1 MTRKELI
8 EKRKRK
14 KRIAKIKKIAIVAG
28 GLLILF
34 FLFVMIRGVSTSV
47 SKSPKKTDPG
57 TYSDDTAVKQTISDT
72 TNANVGWNIDD
83 NGWWF
88 MNSDSTQF
96 VSGWKTIEGQRY
108 YFKENGYIA
117 TGWVNTGEGADIYFD
132 ASGVP
137 DPTAKQKLCAITYDD
152 GPSQNTGMILDAL
165 VKYDAKATFF
175 VVGTQAD
182 YYRDELRREYELG
195 MEIGSH
201 TYEHPILSFIEAD
214 EIETTMSKNDR
225 LINEL
230 IGFTPEI
237 MRPTG
242 GGVNDTVRATVKKPM
257 IQWDVDTL
265 DWETKNPEQTVAT
278 SLENVQDGSV
288 ILMHDLYEATAI
300 ASQTLIPSLQAQGYK
315 LVTISELAAQYGYKL
330 EPGVEYYDFYPKNSP
345 DPEIKAKYT
354 SES

>member
-1 MTRKELI
+1 MTRKELL

-14 KRIAKIKKIAIVAG
+14 KRNAKIKKIAIIAG
-28 GLLILF
+28 GVLLLLFLF
-34 FLFVMIRGVSTSV
+34 FIVRNLSGHRV
-47 SKSPKKTDPG
+47 KKAKHKDPQ

-72 TNANVGWNIDD
+72 TNANVGWNVDD
-83 NGWWF
+83 TGWWY

-108 YFKENGYIA
+108 YFRDNGYLA

-137 DPTAKQKLCAITYDD
+137 DPNAKQKLCAITYDD
-152 GPSQNTGMILDAL
+152 GPSQNTDMILDTL
-165 VKYDAKATFF
+165 EQYDAKATFF

-182 YYRDELRREYELG
+182 YYRDELRREYEMG

-201 TYEHPILSFIEAD
+201 TYEHPILSFISAE
-214 EIETTMSKNDR
+214 EIEETMSKNDN

-242 GGVNDTVRATVKKPM
+242 GGVNDTVRATVTKPM

-265 DWETKNPEQTVAT
+265 DWETKNPEQTIAT
-278 SLENVQDGSV
+278 SLEEVQDGSV

-315 LVTISELAAQYGYKL
+315 LVTISELATQYGYTL

-345 DPEIKAKYT
+345 DPEIKAKYA
-354 SES
+354 SGS

>member
-1 MTRKELI
+1 MTRKELL

-14 KRIAKIKKIAIVAG
+14 KRIAKIKKIAIIAG
-28 GLLILF
+28 GLLLLLFLF
-34 FLFVMIRGVSTSV
+34 FIVRNLSGHRV
-47 SKSPKKTDPG
+47 KKAKKDPQ

-72 TNANVGWNIDD
+72 TNANVGWNVDD
-83 NGWWF
+83 TGWWY

-96 VSGWKTIEGQRY
+96 VSGWKTIEGQR
-108 YFKENGYIA
+108 
-117 TGWVNTGEGADIYFD
+117 
-132 ASGVP
+132 SGVP

-152 GPSQNTGMILDAL
+152 GPSQNTDMILDTL
-165 VKYDAKATFF
+165 EQYDAKATFF

-182 YYRDELRREYELG
+182 YYRDELRREYEMG

-201 TYEHPILSFIEAD
+201 TYEHPILSFISAE
-214 EIETTMSKNDR
+214 EIEETMSKNDN

-242 GGVNDTVRATVKKPM
+242 GGVNDTVRTTVTKPM

-265 DWETKNPEQTVAT
+265 DWETKNPEQTIAT
-278 SLENVQDGSV
+278 SLEEVQEGSV

-315 LVTISELAAQYGYKL
+315 LVTISELATQYGYTL

-345 DPEIKAKYT
+345 DPEIKAKYA
-354 SES
+354 SGS

>member
-1 MTRKELI
+1 MTRKELL

-14 KRIAKIKKIAIVAG
+14 KRNAKIKKIAIIAG
-28 GLLILF
+28 GVLLLLFIFLLIRH
-34 FLFVMIRGVSTSV
+34 VIVPATKRPK
-47 SKSPKKTDPG
+47 SKDPV
-57 TYSDDTAVKQTISDT
+57 TYSDDTAVKQTMTDA
-72 TNANVGWNIDD
+72 TNAQVGWNVDD
-83 NGWWF
+83 TGWWY
-88 MNSDSTQF
+88 MNSDNTQF
-96 VSGWKTIEGQRY
+96 VGGWKTIDGQRY
-108 YFKENGYIA
+108 YFKDNGYLA

-165 VKYDAKATFF
+165 EQNDAKATFF

-201 TYEHPILSFIEAD
+201 TYEHPILSFITAE
-214 EIETTMSKNDR
+214 EIVETMTKNDN

-242 GGVNDTVRATVKKPM
+242 GGTNDTVRATVTKPM

-265 DWETKNPEQTVAT
+265 DWETKNPEQTIAT
-278 SLENVQDGSV
+278 SLEEVQDGSV
-288 ILMHDLYEATAI
+288 ILMHDLFEATAI

-315 LVTISELAAQYGYKL
+315 LVTITELATQYGYTL

-345 DPEIKAKYT
+345 DPEIRAKYST
-354 SES
+354 EG